1 MEVSLKSLV
10 LIGSLVLTGLSA
22 GLFLAW
28 SVSVIP
34 GTKKLADLTYL
45 ETMQSINKAILNPGF
60 FVIFFGSLLLLSL
73 SSISEFTGNKLA
85 FWLLLGAA
93 ITYLTGTVGV
103 TGLGNVPLN
112 DHLEALN
119 LADISTQKIEEF
131 RSYYEINW
139 NRLHLIRTVFA
150 LLTFLLAVLALFIK
164 TIKTQ

>member
-10 LIGSLVLTGLSA
+10 LIGSVVLTGLSA

-34 GTKKLADLTYL
+34 GTKKLADPTYL

-73 SSISEFTGNKLA
+73 SSISEFTSNKLA

-93 ITYLTGTVGV
+93 INYLTGTVGV

-112 DHLEALN
+112 DLLEGLN
-119 LADISTQKIEEF
+119 LEDISTQKMEEF

-150 LLTFLLAVLALFIK
+150 LLAFLLAVLALFIK
-164 TIKTQ
+164 TIKTY